1 MSIYTDGHE
10 VDLTDQLGR
19 LLIETAECFL
29 RAMSHDHR
37 RTGDAVEY
45 EISIALRRR
54 TPTS

>member
-19 LLIETAECFL
+19 LLIETAESFL